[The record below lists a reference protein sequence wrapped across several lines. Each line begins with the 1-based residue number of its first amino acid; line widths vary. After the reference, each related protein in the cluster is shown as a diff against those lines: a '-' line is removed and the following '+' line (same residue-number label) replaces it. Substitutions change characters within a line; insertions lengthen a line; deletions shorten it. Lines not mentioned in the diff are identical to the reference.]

1 MDIFPL
7 LFILFCLF
15 IALFMMHVLAN
26 DDFVLLRRYVSMTNL
41 FDIAFMAFFIGLF
54 FARVLYVIFHFSSGF
69 LNPLV
74 FFLFP
79 YFPGLSLSGGIV
91 GVVVFLFFYS
101 NFLKLPKE
109 RIYDIFSV
117 SFFST
122 LPVGLFILMAIGK
135 KTFTVLLAEGIL
147 IIVSFVLFLIIIRL
161 FHKGGSMK
169 DGSISYL
176 SLGIFSL
183 ISFLVEFLISN
194 ERFIFFLS
202 KDQIALFCL
211 FIFFTSVFIWQ
222 EYVSFRKK
230 I

>member
-1 MDIFPL
+1 MDIFTL

-15 IALFMMHVLAN
+15 IALFMIHVLAN

-54 FARVLYVIFHFSSGF
+54 FARVLYVLFHFSVGF

-74 FFLFP
+74 FFIFP

-91 GVVVFLFFYS
+91 GVVVFLFLYS

-109 RIYDIFSV
+109 RIYDLFSV

-122 LPVGLFILMAIGK
+122 LPVGLFALTVIGK

-147 IIVSFVLFLIIIRL
+147 VIVSFVLFLILIR
-161 FHKGGSMK
+161 FFQKGGNMK
-169 DGSISYL
+169 DGSISFL
-176 SLGIFSL
+176 SLGIFTF
-183 ISFLVEFLISN
+183 ISFLAEFFITN

-202 KDQIALFCL
+202 KDQIVLFCL
-211 FIFFTSVFIWQ
+211 FIFFTGFFIWQ
-222 EYVSFRKK
+222 EYSFLRK
-230 I
+230 